1 MSQEKK
7 NEEAKMTG
15 FFQSL
20 KSVLLT
26 AKVIF
31 RMDWKNIP
39 AFVGNQIFLTVQPFV
54 ALYFSARI
62 LDALA
67 QGADRRTVISWVI
80 GAVASG
86 YGIYLLERLFACLNS
101 VEGVTLYW
109 QLYQEMS
116 RVMMRADYGELE
128 KPDIRQAKER
138 IERSTRMFWYGPWEV
153 PGVLMAVAPTIR

>member
-7 NEEAKMTG
+7 NEEVKMTG

-39 AFVGNQIFLTVQPFV
+39 AFVGNQIFLTVQPVV
-54 ALYFSARI
+54 ALFFSARI

-116 RVMMRADYGELE
+116 RVC
-128 KPDIRQAKER
+128 
-138 IERSTRMFWYGPWEV
+138 
-153 PGVLMAVAPTIR
+153 

>member
-54 ALYFSARI
+54 ALFFSARI

-80 GAVASG
+80 D
-86 YGIYLLERLFACLNS
+86 RKS
-101 VEGVTLYW
+101 VV
-109 QLYQEMS
+109 
-116 RVMMRADYGELE
+116 
-128 KPDIRQAKER
+128 
-138 IERSTRMFWYGPWEV
+138 
-153 PGVLMAVAPTIR
+153 

>member
-62 LDALA
+62 PFLGCFLHPDC
-67 QGADRRTVISWVI
+67 
-80 GAVASG
+80 
-86 YGIYLLERLFACLNS
+86 LFNDIFYSFYCPYSDS
-101 VEGVTLYW
+101 VNL
-109 QLYQEMS
+109 
-116 RVMMRADYGELE
+116 
-128 KPDIRQAKER
+128 
-138 IERSTRMFWYGPWEV
+138 F
-153 PGVLMAVAPTIR
+153 

>member
-7 NEEAKMTG
+7 NEEVKMTG

-54 ALYFSARI
+54 ALFFPPGFWTHWHRGRI
-62 LDALA
+62 
-67 QGADRRTVISWVI
+67 G
-80 GAVASG
+80 G
-86 YGIYLLERLFACLNS
+86 RLFR
-101 VEGVTLYW
+101 G
-109 QLYQEMS
+109 
-116 RVMMRADYGELE
+116 
-128 KPDIRQAKER
+128 
-138 IERSTRMFWYGPWEV
+138 
-153 PGVLMAVAPTIR
+153 